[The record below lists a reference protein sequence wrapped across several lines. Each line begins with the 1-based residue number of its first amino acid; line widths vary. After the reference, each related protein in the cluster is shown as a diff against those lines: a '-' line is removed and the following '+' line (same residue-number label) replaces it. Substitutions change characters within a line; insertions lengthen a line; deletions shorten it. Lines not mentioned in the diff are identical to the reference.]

1 MQLLLHRVNFLAVA
15 VLVGRSW
22 CIRALNTCHFCNDP
36 LKRRPF
42 FARPFISKV
51 HPIDEHKR
59 ITLATQRWARR
70 LTRPTRTY
78 HLIEE
83 RSSTMNVQKNLIV
96 AVIATFAAAGAFA
109 QEATP
114 EDDNFHAQYASLKTR
129 AQVKAELLQAR
140 ADQPLVVHSGEA
152 SMSPMTARSA
162 VTRSRDDVKRETISA
177 LRSDRA
183 EAPINIGG

>member
-1 MQLLLHRVNFLAVA
+1 
-15 VLVGRSW
+15 
-22 CIRALNTCHFCNDP
+22 
-36 LKRRPF
+36 
-42 FARPFISKV
+42 
-51 HPIDEHKR
+51 
-59 ITLATQRWARR
+59 
-70 LTRPTRTY
+70 
-78 HLIEE
+78 
-83 RSSTMNVQKNLIV
+83 MNVQKNLIV